1 MADRSKK
8 DSTGRTV
15 AIVGGAA
22 LLALLL
28 LRGKGWGLG
37 RDRGDGT
44 GHGAASPEASG
55 RATRT
60 PCKVRIDDRRIEVD
74 GEPADL
80 ATVTERCRAA
90 GSADVRATGM
100 AIVGVVGQVIQALQD
115 AGVAVYA
122 QPELWSSVPYADPR
136 RTS

>member
-1 MADRSKK
+1 MPERSKK

-28 LRGKGWGLG
+28 LQGKGWGLG
-37 RDRGDGT
+37 RDRGEGR
-44 GHGAASPEASG
+44 HGAAGTDQAGPP
-55 RATRT
+55 TRT
-60 PCKVRIDDRRIEVD
+60 PCKVRIDDRRIELD

-90 GSADVRATGM
+90 GSADVRATGL
-100 AIVGVVGQVIQALQD
+100 AIVGVIGQVIQALRD

-122 QPELWSSVPYADPR
+122 QPELWNSVPYGYPR
-136 RTS
+136 RPS

>member
-1 MADRSKK
+1 MAQHDHK
-8 DSTGRTV
+8 DKTGRTV

-22 LLALLL
+22 LLALLV

-37 RDRGDGT
+37 RDRGDRT
-44 GHGAASPEASG
+44 GHGAARTDAPTP
-55 RATRT
+55 ATRT
-60 PCKVRIDDRRIEVD
+60 PCKVRIDERRIELD

-90 GSADVRATGM
+90 GSADVRATGL
-100 AIVGVVGQVIQALQD
+100 AIVGVIGQVIQALQD

-122 QPELWSSVPYADPR
+122 QPELWSSVPYAYPR
-136 RTS
+136 RPA

>member
-1 MADRSKK
+1 MAERSKQE
-8 DSTGRTV
+8 STGRTI

-37 RDRGDGT
+37 RDRG
-44 GHGAASPEASG
+44 AASGPGDARGDEPQ
-55 RATRT
+55 RAPRA
-60 PCKVRIDDRRIEVD
+60 PCKVRIDDRRIELD
-74 GEPADL
+74 GAPADL
-80 ATVTERCRAA
+80 ATVTERCRVA
-90 GSADVRATGM
+90 GSADVHATGL
-100 AIVGVVGQVIQALQD
+100 AIVGVIGQVIQALRD

-122 QPELWSSVPYADPR
+122 EPELWNSVPHAYPR